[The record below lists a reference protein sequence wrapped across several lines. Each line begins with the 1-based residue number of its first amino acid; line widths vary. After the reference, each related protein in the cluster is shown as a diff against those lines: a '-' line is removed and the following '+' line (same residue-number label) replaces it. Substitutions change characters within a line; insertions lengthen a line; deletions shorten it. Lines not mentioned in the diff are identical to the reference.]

1 MPKRKILNNARE
13 GIFFKMHSKIVCRM
27 FDRGLSAKEKYT
39 LARIRHE
46 LHKIE
51 EKRCIKGFAKMQAV
65 TSRLEE
71 FVKEMKEAM
80 EVSRIRDLYE
90 SSSVPGWEMMGYF
103 DE

>member
-1 MPKRKILNNARE
+1 
-13 GIFFKMHSKIVCRM
+13 
-27 FDRGLSAKEKYT
+27 
-39 LARIRHE
+39 
-46 LHKIE
+46 
-51 EKRCIKGFAKMQAV
+51 MQAV